1 MNLLSIEI
9 DCDKNTVALKKS
21 TFKSKKMKVSRY
33 IDDVISVFYPRTCM
47 ACGNT
52 LFRHEETLCT
62 YCLFH
67 LPKTNFH
74 KELDNPVS
82 RIFWG
87 RVGLSSAAAYYH
99 FGKGGKVQHLIHQLK
114 YKDHKE
120 IGVYVGKQ
128 YGAELR
134 EEPFYSDIDT
144 VIPVPL
150 HLSKLRS
157 RGYNQSEQF
166 AIGLCSTMPAVLD
179 VHALYRTFA
188 SETQTKK
195 SRFNRWENVKEIFAL
210 RDEETLKG
218 KHVLLV
224 DDVITTG
231 ATIEACAA
239 MLLKIPEVKVSVV
252 ALACA
257 IK

>member
-1 MNLLSIEI
+1 
-9 DCDKNTVALKKS
+9 
-21 TFKSKKMKVSRY
+21 
-33 IDDVISVFYPRTCM
+33 M

-74 KELDNPVS
+74 READNPVS

-87 RVGLSSAAAYYH
+87 RVNLESAAAYYH

-114 YKDHKE
+114 YKGHKE
-120 IGVYVGKQ
+120 IGVYVGRL

-134 EEPFYSDIDT
+134 EEPVYKDIDI
-144 VIPVPL
+144 VMPVPL
-150 HLSKLRS
+150 HRSKYRS

-166 AIGLCSTMPAVLD
+166 AMGLCSALPVALN
-179 VHALYRTFA
+179 VHTLYRALA
-188 SETQTKK
+188 SETQTRK

-210 RDEETLKG
+210 RDEEQLKG
-218 KHVLLV
+218 RHVLLV

-231 ATIEACAA
+231 ATIESCAA
-239 MLLKIPEVKVSVV
+239 MLLKVPDVKVSVV
-252 ALACA
+252 ALAYA
-257 IK
+257 VK

>member
-1 MNLLSIEI
+1 MN
-9 DCDKNTVALKKS
+9 AA
-21 TFKSKKMKVSRY
+21 RY
-33 IDDVISVFYPRTCM
+33 IDDLISLFYPRICL

-52 LFRHEETLCT
+52 LFRHEDTICT

-74 KELDNPVS
+74 KDDDNPVS

-87 RVGLSSAAAYYH
+87 RVPLASATAYYH

-114 YKDHKE
+114 YKGHQE
-120 IGVYVGKQ
+120 IGVYIGKL
-128 YGAELR
+128 YGLELM
-134 EEPFYSDIDT
+134 ESPFFSGIDT

-150 HLSKLRS
+150 HKSKQRK

-166 AIGLCSTMPAVLD
+166 AIGLSASMLAELD
-179 VHALYRTFA
+179 VHSLYRTFA
-188 SETQTKK
+188 SETQTRK

-210 RDEETLKG
+210 RDEMNLKD
-218 KHVLLV
+218 KHILLV

-239 MLLKIPEVKVSVV
+239 MLLKIPGVRVSV
-252 ALACA
+252 AAIACT
-257 IK
+257 IH